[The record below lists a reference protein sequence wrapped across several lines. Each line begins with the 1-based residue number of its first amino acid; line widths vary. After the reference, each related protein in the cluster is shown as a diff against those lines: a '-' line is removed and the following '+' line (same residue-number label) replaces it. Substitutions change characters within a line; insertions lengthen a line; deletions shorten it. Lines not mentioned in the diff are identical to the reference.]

1 MKTIVLT
8 QPGQFELIDTASPTE
23 PGPDE
28 AVVRVRRVGICGS
41 DVSAYKGKH
50 AFLKYP
56 RILGH
61 ELGVEIVAVGPNEQ
75 GLAVGDRCAVLAY
88 LSCGH
93 CLPCRRGKTNCCVEL
108 AYFGVH
114 MDGGL
119 REFLRVPLKNLYKS
133 AHIPLDQLA
142 LVEMLTIGAHAVSR
156 AQLEVGEVVLVIGAG
171 PIGLSVIEF
180 ACQAGVRV
188 IVLEVNQQRLAFCRQ
203 HLPVDHYLDGSTEVI
218 PHLQAL
224 LHGDLPTT
232 VFDATGNVTSM
243 HQALNYASH
252 GGKVIYVGIVREQIC
267 FNDVDF
273 HHRELTIMSSRNST
287 GEDYARTINLLE
299 TGRLDISRWITHR
312 ASLEGMIDAF
322 PRWLEP
328 ESGVV
333 KAVVEV

>member
-8 QPGQFELIDTASPTE
+8 QPGQFELIETAPPTE
-23 PGPDE
+23 AGPDE
-28 AVVRVRRVGICGS
+28 AIVRVRRVGICGT
-41 DVSAYKGKH
+41 DISAYKGTH

-61 ELGVEIVAVGPNEQ
+61 ELGVEIAAVGPNEQ

-114 MDGGL
+114 VDGGL
-119 REFLRVPLKNLYKS
+119 REFIRVPLKNLYKS
-133 AHIPLDQLA
+133 AQIPLDQLA

-156 AQLEVGEVVLVIGAG
+156 AQLEAGEAVLVIGAG
-171 PIGLSVIEF
+171 PIGLSVLEF
-180 ACQAGVRV
+180 ARQAGARV
-188 IVLEVNQQRLAFCRQ
+188 MVLEVNQQRLAFCRQ
-203 HLPVDHYLDGSTEVI
+203 HLPVDHCLDGTADVLNQ
-218 PHLQAL
+218 LQII
-224 LHGDLPTT
+224 LHGDLPTAI
-232 VFDATGNVTSM
+232 FDATGNVTSM

-252 GGKVIYVGIVREQIC
+252 GGRVIYVGIVREQIC

-287 GEDYARTINLLE
+287 GEDYARTISLLE
-299 TGRLDISRWITHR
+299 TGQLDISKWITHR
-312 ASLEGMIDAF
+312 ASLEDMIAAF
-322 PRWLEP
+322 PHWVEP